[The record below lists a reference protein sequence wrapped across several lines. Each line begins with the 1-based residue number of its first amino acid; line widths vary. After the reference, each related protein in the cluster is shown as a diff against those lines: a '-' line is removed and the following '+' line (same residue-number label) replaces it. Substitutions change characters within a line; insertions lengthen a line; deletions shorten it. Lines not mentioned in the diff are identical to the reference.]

1 MSENVP
7 LEFNPEKSFIGVK
20 NILEIDNNRKMFR
33 IRPRHS
39 KGSTIIYKYA
49 HLIRA
54 EHFKV
59 ENEIFVTKTKPGS
72 VLGRAAVGGLLFG
85 GVGAIVGGTTAK
97 KTTENKSKLK
107 KQYIRLYLN
116 NFENPTFDLNIKCTT
131 DGKRI
136 AEQLFAAL
144 QFIVDTTTESE
155 RNDIIS
161 AGIKPIII

>member
-1 MSENVP
+1 MNNVP
-7 LEFNPEKSFIGVK
+7 LEFNPEKSFIGIK
-20 NILEIDNNRKMFR
+20 NILEIDNNRKLLR

-39 KGSTIIYKYA
+39 KEKTIVYKFA
-49 HLIRA
+49 HLNNA

-59 ENEIFVTKTKPGS
+59 ENNITVTKLKQGD
-72 VLGRAAVGGLLFG
+72 VLERAAVGGLLFG
-85 GVGAIVGGTTAK
+85 GVGAIVGGVTAE
-97 KTTENKSKLK
+97 KTVENKTKLK
-107 KQYIRLYLN
+107 RQYIRLYLN
-116 NFENPTFDLNIKCTT
+116 DIENPTFDLNIKCTT

-155 RNDIIS
+155 RNDISS